1 MAGVVV
7 SAPLR
12 LDLLTRREAFQL
24 VATQVPRIGW
34 ASFARADW
42 RKRRGVPEVLI
53 AGRPVFERGAL
64 LQWIE
69 TRGERGVALPES
81 SSPGS

>member
-7 SAPLR
+7 STPLQ
-12 LDLLTRREAFQL
+12 LLTRREAFEV
-24 VATQVPRIGW
+24 VAHQVGDIGW
-34 ASFARADW
+34 ASFSRAEW
-42 RKRRGVPEVLI
+42 RRRRGIPEVVI

-64 LQWIE
+64 LQWLE
-69 TRGERGVALPES
+69 ARREKGRALPES